1 VIPLPVE
8 AECKGSKLF
17 RLSKPEAKIF
27 KDFLRCFQ
35 SEPLPIVASLLSQQT
50 EKLFVV
56 LLF

>member
-8 AECKGSKLF
+8 AGCKGSELF

-27 KDFLRCFQ
+27 KDFRRCFQ
-35 SEPLPIVASLLSQQT
+35 SEPPPIVPSLLSQQT
-50 EKLFVV
+50 ENLFVA